1 MSDEQQQQEAPL
13 TDEELRMTIDGRS
26 TDWFLQKFVSLAN
39 TIGLSCGITLF
50 VEGAMISGML
60 VSGKRYFEAFADEF
74 SSNYP
79 GDDEAKEEVRAGIA
93 SHTAIYADDESDDES
108 DNEPPPPQYIHL
120 VDARYFAPGGQPIP
134 TNRGVLWRGRIN
146 AVSGFNLGTLMAE

>member
-1 MSDEQQQQEAPL
+1 MSDEQQETPL
-13 TDEELRMTIDGRS
+13 TDEELRIAIDGRS
-26 TDWFLQKFVSLAN
+26 TDWFLQKLVSLAN
-39 TIGLSCGITLF
+39 TMGLSFGVTLF
-50 VEGAMISGML
+50 VEGVMISGML

-79 GDDEAKEEVRAGIA
+79 GDDEAKEEVRGGIA
-93 SHTAIYADDESDDES
+93 SHTAIYAGDDS

-120 VDARYFAPGGQPIP
+120 VDARCFAPGGQPIP

-146 AVSGFNLGTLMAE
+146 AVSGFNLGTLMTE

>member
-1 MSDEQQQQEAPL
+1 MSNEELEAPL
-13 TDEELRMTIDGRS
+13 TDEELRMAIDGRS

-60 VSGKRYFEAFADEF
+60 ISGKRYFEVFADEF

-79 GDDEAKEEVRAGIA
+79 GDDEAKEQVRAGLA
-93 SHTAIYADDESDDES
+93 S
-108 DNEPPPPQYIHL
+108 
-120 VDARYFAPGGQPIP
+120 
-134 TNRGVLWRGRIN
+134 VL
-146 AVSGFNLGTLMAE
+146 SQL